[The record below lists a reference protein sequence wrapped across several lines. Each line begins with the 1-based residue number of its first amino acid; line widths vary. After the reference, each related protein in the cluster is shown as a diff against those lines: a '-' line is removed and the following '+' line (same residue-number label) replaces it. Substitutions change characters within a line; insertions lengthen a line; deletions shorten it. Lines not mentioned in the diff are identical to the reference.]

1 MTKFILDSGNP
12 QEYRDT
18 SHLAEQHNSMI
29 WGSTTNPSL
38 VAKQLSG
45 KKLTLEQAFALQKEL
60 VMEIL
65 EIVPGAVSAEVYA
78 NEETTAEEMIE
89 QGRDIGSW
97 HERVVVK
104 LPTTLEGFKARTVLR
119 SENILTNNTLVFSQQ
134 QIFAICLH
142 EKILV
147 ANDTLTAKAYPSFIS
162 PFVGRLDDTGEN
174 GMDLIENGMKI
185 KSLFPSISLWML
197 EASVRSTYHIAHGME
212 VGTELITAPAK
223 AYEEYFSHSA
233 VPMDEKELKPIA
245 YWEPS
250 EELLAIESMEDFM
263 TAITEDKLDITHPLT
278 EKGIVRF
285 AEDWKAI
292 LA

>member
-12 QEYRDT
+12 QEYREI
-18 SHLAEQHNSMI
+18 SHLAKEHNSMI

-45 KKLTLEQAFALQKEL
+45 KHLTLEQAFALQKEL

-65 EIVPGAVSAEVYA
+65 TIVPGAVSAEVYA
-78 NEETTAEEMIE
+78 DAETKAEAMIE
-89 QGRDIGSW
+89 QGRDIASW

-104 LPTTLEGFKARTVLR
+104 LPTTLEGFKARTALR
-119 SENILTNNTLVFSQQ
+119 SEDILTNNTLVFSQQ

-142 EKILV
+142 EKII
-147 ANDTLTAKAYPSFIS
+147 LTNNSLTPKAYPSFIS
-162 PFVGRLDDTGEN
+162 PFVGRLDDIGEN
-174 GMDLIENGMKI
+174 GMDLIANGMKI
-185 KSLFPSISLWML
+185 KSLFPSVTLWML
-197 EASVRSTYHIAHGME
+197 EASVRSTYHITRGIE
-212 VGTELITAPAK
+212 VETELITAPAK
-223 AYEEYFSHSA
+223 AYQEYFSNNSA
-233 VPMDEKELKPIA
+233 QAEEKELKTIS

-250 EELLAIESMEDFM
+250 PELLAIETMDEFM
-263 TAITEDKLDITHPLT
+263 QAIESDMLDITHPLT

-292 LA
+292 LT